1 MWLLPIKEQKNILT
15 AFFKHYK
22 ELGVEYIRMDF
33 LSWYED
39 GFDRGME
46 ANWGNGLVGR
56 GYGRECYE
64 KALSISV
71 FRPLAMVFLLHWLC
85 HILKIMPSWKG
96 NMVIWCVL

>member
-1 MWLLPIKEQKNILT
+1 
-15 AFFKHYK
+15 
-22 ELGVEYIRMDF
+22 MDF

-46 ANWGNGLVGR
+46 ASWGNGLVGR

-64 KALSISV
+64 KALEYICISAT
-71 FRPLAMVFLLHWLC
+71 RYGILLHWLC